1 MWTDSGGTR
10 HKTIHT
16 STEQDIVAYNLQ
28 LLIQQNTIVEPCVG
42 AVGRGGGG
50 REERWDIGREEANC
64 NFFYFFFP
72 SFQLH
77 SSVCPQSSRRI
88 GLRCQSTNWCLSA
101 RFTLFYPSFLLSPTT
116 TSLHLYPSP
125 LPHLSPLT
133 LPLSTLPPRSFFF
146 VRHSFR
152 PPAHRATVA
161 TYSA

>member
-42 AVGRGGGG
+42 AVGRGGGK
-50 REERWDIGREEANC
+50 REECWDIGREEANC
-64 NFFYFFFP
+64 NFSLP
-72 SFQLH
+72 A
-77 SSVCPQSSRRI
+77 PQSRLPPNHHDELDCAVSRPI
-88 GLRCQSTNWCLSA
+88 SVYPLASYFSILPSLPPPPPPPPPFISIPHLCLT
-101 RFTLFYPSFLLSPTT
+101 FLPLLSLFQPF
-116 TSLHLYPSP
+116 P
-125 LPHLSPLT
+125 LA
-133 LPLSTLPPRSFFF
+133 RFFF